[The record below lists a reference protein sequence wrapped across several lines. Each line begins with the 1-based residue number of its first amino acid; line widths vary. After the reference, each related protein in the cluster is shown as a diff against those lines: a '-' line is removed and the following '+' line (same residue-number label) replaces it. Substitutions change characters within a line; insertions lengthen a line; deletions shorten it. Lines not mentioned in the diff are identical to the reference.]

1 MKSIILFLFVV
12 GLVMVVSGYHKQN
25 QEIPPPKV
33 VYKYIP
39 KTFEEEQ
46 NNPIKVSQFFSD
58 MFEKPTPWHN
68 SLSDAV
74 IRKEET
80 QDFLED
86 NLIVNT

>member
-12 GLVMVVSGYHKQN
+12 GLVMTVSGYHKQN
-25 QEIPPPKV
+25 QTCPPPKV

-46 NNPIKVSQFFSD
+46 NNPVKVSQIFAD
-58 MFEKPTPWHN
+58 MFEEPTPWHN

-74 IRKEET
+74 IRKQQS

-86 NLIVNT
+86 NLIA